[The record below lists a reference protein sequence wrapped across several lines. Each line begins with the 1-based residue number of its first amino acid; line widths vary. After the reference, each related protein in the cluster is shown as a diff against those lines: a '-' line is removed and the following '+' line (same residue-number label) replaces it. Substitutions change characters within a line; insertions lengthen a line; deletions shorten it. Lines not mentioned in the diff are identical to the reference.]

1 MIYVLMIFQCSLQ
14 IQIKT
19 LMSHFSSSA
28 ASHLRYAACSD
39 GAQVVAAQNEFLAKE
54 EEEQRRRKDEIDL
67 PPTYSSDEYEDDE
80 DDVEQK

>member
-14 IQIKT
+14 IQIT
-19 LMSHFSSSA
+19 SLMSNFSSA

-54 EEEQRRRKDEIDL
+54 EEEQRKRRDEIDL